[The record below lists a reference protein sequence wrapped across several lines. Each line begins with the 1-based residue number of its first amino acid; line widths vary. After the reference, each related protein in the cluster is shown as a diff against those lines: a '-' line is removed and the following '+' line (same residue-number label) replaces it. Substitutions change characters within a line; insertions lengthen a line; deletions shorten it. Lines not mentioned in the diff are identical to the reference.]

1 LILLLLSLG
10 LEPLLA
16 QTVEE
21 PPATTLHDEVVVT
34 ANRVEEKFDEVAGNV
49 TVFTRQDIEQS
60 ASQTLDE
67 FLRQVPGFSL
77 FRRSSS
83 LVAHPT
89 TQGVSL
95 RGISPSGVSRT
106 LVLLDG
112 VPVNDPFGGWVYWS
126 RIPLESIEQIEIL
139 RGGGSNVWG
148 NYALGGVI
156 NIATR
161 QITDDRLAASV
172 EVGNQNDLLVDIFGG
187 RRGERLGWS
196 IEGGYFQTDGYEI
209 VREDQRGPIDIE
221 AFSKHLY
228 LSPKIEYELSPRA
241 KLLFHGSYFEED
253 RGNGTPL
260 TNNDTEAGQLG
271 VAGEFNTV
279 GGSAWH
285 VSLFARDQTFA
296 STFSAQETDRSSER
310 PALDQF
316 AVDASDL
323 GGSAQW
329 TKKVVEKH
337 LLTAGAD
344 LRWVDG
350 QTNEDFFWD
359 GTSFL

>member
-1 LILLLLSLG
+1 LLSLG

-112 VPVNDPFGGWVYWS
+112 VP
-126 RIPLESIEQIEIL
+126 E
-139 RGGGSNVWG
+139 
-148 NYALGGVI
+148 
-156 NIATR
+156 T
-161 QITDDRLAASV
+161 
-172 EVGNQNDLLVDIFGG
+172 
-187 RRGERLGWS
+187 
-196 IEGGYFQTDGYEI
+196 
-209 VREDQRGPIDIE
+209 
-221 AFSKHLY
+221 
-228 LSPKIEYELSPRA
+228 
-241 KLLFHGSYFEED
+241 
-253 RGNGTPL
+253 
-260 TNNDTEAGQLG
+260 
-271 VAGEFNTV
+271 
-279 GGSAWH
+279 
-285 VSLFARDQTFA
+285 
-296 STFSAQETDRSSER
+296 STQS
-310 PALDQF
+310 
-316 AVDASDL
+316 
-323 GGSAQW
+323 
-329 TKKVVEKH
+329 
-337 LLTAGAD
+337 
-344 LRWVDG
+344 
-350 QTNEDFFWD
+350 
-359 GTSFL
+359 